1 MTSRT
6 TSHGWIFPAKGDLDP
21 GDYDDNQRKPGKHA
35 RPKGHHISTRRCR
48 KTVKGGLNEGL
59 EIPYFLRGEIG
70 GDIRVNLNLH
80 RRVPTGRGLRRAP
93 GL

>member
-6 TSHGWIFPAKGDLDP
+6 SFPRLDIPAKRDLDP
-21 GDYDDNQRKPGKHA
+21 GNYDDNQRKPGKHA
-35 RPKGHHISTRRCR
+35 RSKGHHFSTRRCR

-59 EIPYFLRGEIG
+59 EIPYFLRGKIG

-80 RRVPTGRGLRRAP
+80 RPGPTGRGLRRAP

>member
-6 TSHGWIFPAKGDLDP
+6 SFPRLDIPAKRDLDS
-21 GDYDDNQRKPGKHA
+21 GDYNDNQRKPGKHA
-35 RPKGHHISTRRCR
+35 RPKGHYLAARRLR

-59 EIPYFLRGEIG
+59 KIPQFLVGEIG

-80 RRVPTGRGLRRAP
+80 
-93 GL
+93 

>member
-6 TSHGWIFPAKGDLDP
+6 ASHGWIFPLKAILTP
-21 GDYDDNQRKPGKHA
+21 AITMTINASPGKHA
-35 RPKGHHISTRRCR
+35 RSKGHHLSTRRCR